1 MNLRPYHEHPL
12 LADFSEWKGADYY
25 FAHWFCPV
33 CKLAIVAPPFEMGE
47 YVVDHELIPPTQ
59 APWLYKRVWRV
70 HMRSNFAR
78 RFNTPLFES
87 PNRRVAIKEARAL
100 ERNRQQILRALA
112 GDPQAIAEN
121 QKEVERLRQNE
132 KNES

>member
-33 CKLAIVAPPFEMGE
+33 CKLAIVAPPLEVGE
-47 YVVDHELIPPTQ
+47 YVIDREMISPI
-59 APWLYKRVWRV
+59 AMPWLHKPVWRV
-70 HMRSNFAR
+70 HMRSNFTR
-78 RFNTPLFES
+78 RANAPLFES
-87 PNRRVAIKEARAL
+87 PNRRIAIKEARAL
-100 ERNRQQILRALA
+100 ERSRQHILRALA
-112 GDPQAIAEN
+112 GDSQAVAED

-132 KNES
+132 KNE